1 MLGVRPEKG
10 QRKGDGMKWISKLF
24 GRGHTSG
31 CSRSAKINVNVMT
44 YDELM
49 KTAQEG
55 FLDGVDDATR
65 VRCLRRAASIAS
77 QSGDITK
84 QLTVNAV
91 IQSFRQNGLIQ

>member
-1 MLGVRPEKG
+1 MS
-10 QRKGDGMKWISKLF
+10 WIRKLF
-24 GRGHTSG
+24 GRGRTSG
-31 CSRSAKINVNVMT
+31 GSRSPKMNVDVMSF
-44 YDELM
+44 DELM

-65 VRCLRRAASIAS
+65 VRCLCRAASIAS

-91 IQSFRQNGLIQ
+91 VLSFRQNGLIQ